1 MPLELARLYTFLP
14 AAMLVVFRMAGLM
27 ITAPLFSS
35 TAIPVR
41 LRVWVAVGLAAVV
54 MPVVWPT
61 VPSHLTLLEA
71 TVGLAGELMLGMLLG
86 LGVSLVFVGIQMGGL
101 MIGQQAG
108 IALAEVFNP
117 AMESESTVLGEMY
130 FFIALVVFLL
140 LNGHHA
146 LIRALV
152 ESFRTVPVLSFAAG
166 PEAADVLVEALWA
179 ALVIAIRLAAP
190 AVIALFLASVAL
202 NCVARTVPQL
212 NILVVG
218 FPIRVL
224 LAVFISAVAMSGTQ
238 DLLCTPLNEVLRGFE
253 GLLRS
258 G

>member
-1 MPLELARLYTFLP
+1 MPLELARLYTLLP

-35 TAIPVR
+35 TAVPVR
-41 LRVWVAVGLAAVV
+41 LRIWLAVGLAAVV

-61 VPSHLTLLEA
+61 VPSSLSLLGA
-71 TVGLAGELMLGMLLG
+71 TVGLAGEFMLGMLLG
-86 LGVSLVFVGIQMGGL
+86 LGVSLVFVGVQMGGL

-108 IALAEVFNP
+108 IALARVFNP
-117 AMESESTVLGEMY
+117 AMESETTVLGELY
-130 FFIALVVFLL
+130 FFVALAVFLL

-152 ESFRTVPVLSFAAG
+152 ESFQTVPVLSFAAG
-166 PEAADVLVEALWA
+166 ADAAELLVGALWA
-179 ALVIAIRLAAP
+179 ALVIAVRLAAP
-190 AVIALFLASVAL
+190 AVMALFLASVAL

-224 LAVFISAVAMSGTQ
+224 LAVFISAMAMSGTQ
-238 DLLCTPLNEVLRGFE
+238 DLLCTGLDQVLRSFE
-253 GLLRS
+253 GLLRL